1 LTAFLFESIKKGRLK
16 INISGFQT
24 TFCLYILYNHVHHIF
39 IRASLQA
46 AAEQYA
52 AKEVWIRR
60 PSERFA

>member
-39 IRASLQA
+39 IRSPLKVAT
-46 AAEQYA
+46 EQYA